1 MTAGKL
7 RPRDGREMCLKFF
20 FACEFSKYH
29 QSNLSGSNTNDESS
43 NEVIFEM
50 SRKLEAFKNAF
61 KASNEVW
68 DFVKKVTLVFI
79 ENSVS
84 IDEQLTSQ
92 LKNWKLERLSYT
104 DKNIL
109 RIALCEILHL
119 DLNPKI
125 AINEALELSKIYSSS
140 DSFSFIN
147 GVLDSIVQEKGL
159 KDD

>member
-29 QSNLSGSNTNDESS
+29 HSGLSDSSSSDEI
-43 NEVIFEM
+43 IFEM

-79 ENSVS
+79 ENSVP
-84 IDEQLTSQ
+84 IDSQLTSQ